1 MSLWFFEN
9 DNFAARAAKFADFIG
24 IGLIKIYLI
33 GTIVPVFE
41 NSSKV
46 QYPSSS
52 NLLYVYYSIYE

>member
-52 NLLYVYYSIYE
+52 NLLYV